1 MGKGLPNIII
11 EFTQKASTAIKR
23 GERGV
28 VAVMV
33 IEEVDVTTVTK
44 IDDVLQIPESLTD
57 ENKAYVE
64 RVFLGGKNPV
74 KYVHLIQTDSVAN
87 GLPKLDTIRFDYLAA
102 PHEITSE
109 EATEVATYVKTLRDS
124 KGKKVKAVLPNTA
137 ADHEG
142 IINFVTSDIV
152 VGNQT
157 YTAAEYCSRIAGI
170 LAGTPLNVSSTYF
183 VLGEVDDV
191 PKFTKSEMD
200 AKIDAGELVL
210 YHDGEKVKIAREVNS
225 LQDAN
230 NLKGDAY
237 KSIKLVDTMD
247 LIHNDIHTTCEDVY
261 IGKYPNNYDNKCL
274 LIVAIKTYLES
285 LRDDEIL
292 DNDITVGVDLEAQ
305 RNWLRDNGAD
315 VSEMS
320 EQEIKEANTKSEV
333 FITGSYHILYAIE
346 DIAVR
351 FNI

>member
-1 MGKGLPNIII
+1 MGLPNIII

-33 IEEVDVTTVTK
+33 IEDVDAVSVTK
-44 IDDVLQIPESLTD
+44 IEDVLQVPDTLTA

-64 RVFLGGKNPV
+64 RVFMGGKGPV
-74 KYVHLIQTDSVAN
+74 KYVQLIQTDSVEN
-87 GLPKLDTIRFDYLAA
+87 GLPKLETIKFDYLAA
-102 PHEITSE
+102 PPAITSE
-109 EATEVATYVKTLRDS
+109 EATSVATYIKVLRDS
-124 KGKKVKAVLPNTA
+124 KRKKVKVVLPNTA

-152 VGNQT
+152 VGDKT
-157 YTAAEYCSRIAGI
+157 YTAAEYCSRIAGV

-183 VLGEVDDV
+183 ILSEVDDV
-191 PKFTKSEMD
+191 PKYTKSEMD
-200 AKIDAGELVL
+200 EKIDAGEMCL

-225 LQDAN
+225 LQDEN
-230 NLKGDAY
+230 GLKGDAY

-247 LIHNDIHTTCEDVY
+247 LIYNDIHSTCEDVY

-274 LIVAIKTYLES
+274 LIVAIKTYLEA

-292 DNDITVGVDLEAQ
+292 DNDIVVGIDIEAQ
-305 RNWLRDNGAD
+305 KDWLREEGVD
-315 VSEMS
+315 VSEMN
-320 EQEIKEANTKSEV
+320 EQQIKEANTKSEV
-333 FITGSYHILYAIE
+333 FIAGSYHILYAIE

-351 FNI
+351 FAI

>member
-1 MGKGLPNIII
+1 MGLPNIII

-33 IEEVDVTTVTK
+33 IEDVDAVSVTK
-44 IDDVLQIPESLTD
+44 IEDILEVPADLT
-57 ENKAYVE
+57 EANKGYVE
-64 RVFLGGKNPV
+64 RVFLGGKGPV
-74 KYVHLIQTDSVAN
+74 KYVQLIQTDSVAN
-87 GLPKLDTIRFDYLAA
+87 GLAKLETMKFDYLAA
-102 PHEITSE
+102 PPEITSE
-109 EATEVATYVKTLRDS
+109 EAETVATYIKTMRDS
-124 KGKKVKAVLPNTA
+124 KGMKVKAVLPNTA

-152 VGNQT
+152 VGDKT

-183 VLGEVDDV
+183 ILSEVDDV
-191 PKFTKSEMD
+191 PKYKKSEMD

-225 LQDAN
+225 LQDVN
-230 NLKGDAY
+230 GLKGDIY
-237 KSIKLVDTMD
+237 KSIKAVDTMD
-247 LIHNDIHTTCEDVY
+247 LIYNDIHTTCEDVY

-274 LIVAIKTYLES
+274 LIVAIKTYLEA

-292 DNDITVGVDLEAQ
+292 DNDIEVGVDVTAQ
-305 RNWLRDNGAD
+305 RNWLRENGVD
-315 VSEMS
+315 VSEMN
-320 EQEIKEANTKSEV
+320 EQQIKEANTKSNV
-333 FITGSYHILYAIE
+333 FIKGSYHILYAIE
-346 DIAVR
+346 DIAVQ
-351 FNI
+351 FEI